1 MFETR
6 AVDSYTPLGRQDA
19 EFGSGEK
26 LSFHGNYEVPIL
38 KVNKLMD
45 PRDFL

>member
-6 AVDSYTPLGRQDA
+6 AVDSYIPLERPDA
-19 EFGSGEK
+19 KFGSGKK

-45 PRDFL
+45 PLDFL